1 MTAALAA
8 LLAGCGDH
16 VSIPPMRPASPP
28 AVEHSVRIDFGEV
41 VSEHTDWKRIAAQ
54 LDAAHVNTVD
64 LDAGR
69 VEFTAFDWSGH
80 EDAAADPG
88 TDHIAVAADAVHAS
102 GDGEQRQVNLV
113 VDALVPKWIKS
124 DPSIAGVDA
133 EGRRSEYIA
142 SASQL
147 YDGPVGDRLVAYVA
161 ALGQRYDPN
170 QVSITELMLG
180 GYTFGA
186 DDLALFKK
194 MTGASDWPRAR
205 SGAIDT
211 GAPQLGAWRAQVLVD
226 LLTRM
231 RAALDRVRDGTG
243 TKIRLA
249 LDVRVNWDDP
259 AAGVPED
266 GADYKTLL
274 TAADRLVL
282 WAYFGEVN
290 RSPAAI
296 RRLTAELADAGVD
309 MRRISVSI
317 GLWQGDVNAKPQR
330 AIPPAQLARAVR
342 AAETDGV
349 RSVGITPLRLLTPAH
364 WNVLDDAWSTTGSI
378 PSPR

>member
-1 MTAALAA
+1 
-8 LLAGCGDH
+8 
-16 VSIPPMRPASPP
+16 MRPASPP

-41 VSEHTDWKRIAAQ
+41 VSERTDWKQVAAR

-69 VEFTAFDWSGH
+69 VEFTAFDWSAH
-80 EDAAADPG
+80 KDAAADPG

-102 GDGEQRQVNLV
+102 ANGKQRQVNLV
-113 VDALVPKWIKS
+113 VDALVPKWIES

-133 EGRRSEYIA
+133 EGRRSKYIA

-147 YDGPVGDRLVAYVA
+147 HDGPVGDRLVEYVA
-161 ALGQRYDPN
+161 ALGERYDPN
-170 QVSITELMLG
+170 QVSVTELMLD

-194 MTGASDWPRAR
+194 MTGASDWPRTP

-211 GAPQLGAWRAQVLVD
+211 GAPQLGAWRAEVLAD

-231 RAALDRVRDGTG
+231 RAALDKVNDGTG
-243 TKIRLA
+243 TKIRLGFDA
-249 LDVRVNWDDP
+249 RVNWDDP
-259 AAGVPED
+259 AAGRPED
-266 GADYKTLL
+266 GGDYKTLL

-282 WAYFGEVN
+282 WAYFGTEN

-296 RRLTAELADAGVD
+296 RRLTTALARAGVD
-309 MRRISVSI
+309 TRRITVSI
-317 GLWQGDVNAKPQR
+317 GLWQGHENAVPPR
-330 AIPPAQLARAVR
+330 TIPPAQLARAVR
-342 AAETDGV
+342 AAQTNAV
-349 RSVGITPLRLLTPAH
+349 RSVGITPLRLLSPAH
-364 WNVLDDAWSTTGSI
+364 WQVLDDAWSSTTAS
-378 PSPR
+378 SR